1 MRLVIRRLGE
11 RRIVR
16 YALVGGLGIP
26 INNAALAVFLSVFG
40 GVYWLAWLGAFEV
53 STTVNF
59 VLNQLY
65 TYGDQQHLR
74 GWDWPR
80 RAPRAQ
86 ISSSS
91 AAVFAAIVAFALKY
105 GLHVNDFVATDTGL
119 ILAFCYNYA
128 ISRRFVF
135 RPADPP
141 ALGEQT

>member
-1 MRLVIRRLGE
+1 MTRNEILT
-11 RRIVR
+11 
-16 YALVGGLGIP
+16 ALNRADDDI
-26 INNAALAVFLSVFG
+26 LAVV
-40 GVYWLAWLGAFEV
+40 GVDGA
-53 STTVNF
+53 T
-59 VLNQLY
+59 
-65 TYGDQQHLR
+65 
-74 GWDWPR
+74 
-80 RAPRAQ
+80 RAQ